1 MKKCG
6 CYIRVSTLSQKDNF
20 SVEVQRKRA
29 VEFCEKNGYEA
40 VLYDEQASAST
51 LLREQFA
58 RLLTD
63 IEKHEI
69 HAVWCIEFTR
79 LTRDEAD
86 AIEIRRL
93 FVQHDIKLY
102 INGTDTDLTTPESVL
117 MFNINSAVASY
128 ERARVIE
135 RSLRGKKEWRDK
147 GNLKYSIFHGYDN
160 IYLPDGTKKV
170 IVNEEEAKAIRY
182 MFELYAS
189 GLSLRKVCERL
200 TTEGFPTKKGGN
212 WVSSNVCRGL
222 QKLEY
227 VGLTTD
233 STGEV
238 IKSKT
243 YPAIVDMDLWKRVQ
257 NQKRKSTAGPVKN
270 LKRGKFQLSNLMRCG
285 KCGSGYYYNYTYS
298 HRVNKGPVKVEVYG
312 HYKKNKK
319 SYTCNNRPKSV
330 RKDFFEKLI
339 GALYLETFNN
349 SDEIQK
355 YIEMERRDLIQQK
368 VDIKES
374 VERLERQLKDA
385 EKRKSRLMDAVINGI
400 FSQADTAEKSGE
412 LNEEISNLKSLLTE
426 KTKSI
431 RLKEDNLNELIEDF
445 ARTDTDEF
453 FDMPD
458 WEKRKIYTERIK
470 SMTITDRILDVTF
483 ITGLNYILDIDNLPD
498 WVLGGMEVVETYLEA
513 TADEVSTVE
522 V

>member
-1 MKKCG
+1 MKRCG

-29 VEFCEKNGYEA
+29 NEFCEKNGYEA

-51 LLREQFA
+51 LLREQFT

-69 HAVWCIEFTR
+69 QAVWCIEFTR

-93 FVQHDIKLY
+93 FVKHEIQLF
-102 INGTDTDLTTPESVL
+102 INGSETDLTSPESVL

-147 GNLKYSIFHGYDN
+147 GNLKYSIFYGYDN
-160 IYLPDGTKKV
+160 VYLPDGKKTVV
-170 IVNEEEAKAIRY
+170 INEEEAKGVRY

-189 GLSLRKVCERL
+189 GLSLKKVCERL
-200 TTEGFPTKKGGN
+200 TTEGFPTKKGGY

-233 STGEV
+233 SNGEI
-238 IKSKT
+238 IKSQT

-257 NQKRKSTAGPVKN
+257 SQKRKSVAGPVKN

-298 HRVNKGPVKVEVYG
+298 YRVKKGNVKIEVYG

-319 SYTCNNRPKSV
+319 SYTCDNRPKTV

-349 SDEIQK
+349 SEEIQK
-355 YIEMERRDLIQQK
+355 YIEMERQDLMQQK

-374 VERLERQLKDA
+374 VDRLNKQLKDA
-385 EKRKSRLMDAVINGI
+385 EKRKSRLMDAVINGV
-400 FSQADTAEKSGE
+400 FTQADAAEKSSE
-412 LNEEISNLKSLLTE
+412 LNEEISNLKSMLAE
-426 KTKSI
+426 KTKNI

-458 WEKRKIYTERIK
+458 WEKRKIYIERIR
-470 SMTITDRILDVTF
+470 SMTITDRILEVTF
-483 ITGLNYILDIDNLPD
+483 ITGLTYILDIDNLPD
-498 WVLGGMEVVETYLEA
+498 WVRNGMEIVGTYLDA
-513 TADEVSTVE
+513 ANDEVLTVT